1 MYAYR
6 WLGGAVLHMRY
17 SVHVHPFEL
26 GLSQGGRI
34 IRARASRSR
43 AAGNGNRS
51 ERRGHGATRRRR
63 GGAHVELE
71 IIDVG
76 G

>member
-34 IRARASRSR
+34 IRARGHPG
-43 AAGNGNRS
+43 AGEPVWVGIDSSKEIFRVLQ
-51 ERRGHGATRRRR
+51 RGGGRRR
-63 GGAHVELE
+63 GV
-71 IIDVG
+71 
-76 G
+76 